1 MAQTIEIEKIE
12 DTAAYLGPYIQ
23 SGSLNFLLGSG
34 ASFPAIKVAGE
45 IETEINNHLR
55 EDSEDVANSKCLDF
69 IETIGD
75 VHAALSL
82 HPQTEAINRVVG
94 AYVRF
99 VSLVDDILFSR
110 KNLLLPRQATVF
122 TTNYDMFVEHAA
134 SQLPNIILNDG
145 FERSSGLNP
154 VFTFAPE
161 RYFDRTYRSGPIYG
175 HQTEIPTVNLVK
187 LHGSLS
193 WRRDSGDVVFDPTP
207 VNRLTSEEKA
217 NRTKVKE
224 YLERHFLILP
234 NFRKFHATLIE
245 RVYYDLLRLF
255 SKAMDQENAVLISF
269 GFSFADEHIL
279 DITRRSLRNP
289 TSQLIIFSY
298 DQAAIQKYQAKFSEH
313 RNVAVLSPK
322 KATFTDFDAFNK
334 ILASVIPATSHDK

>member
-1 MAQTIEIEKIE
+1 MAQIVEIERRE

-34 ASFPAIKVAGE
+34 ASFPAIKVAGD
-45 IETEINNHLR
+45 IETEINNLLKIGD
-55 EDSEDVANSKCLDF
+55 EDAANAKCLDF
-69 IETIGD
+69 IEAIVE
-75 VHAALSL
+75 VHTSL
-82 HPQTEAINRVVG
+82 ASGPKTVSIKAV
-94 AYVRF
+94 ADTYARF
-99 VSLVDDILFSR
+99 VTLVDGILFSR

-134 SQLPNIILNDG
+134 SQLPNVILNDG
-145 FERSSGLNP
+145 FDRSSGISP
-154 VFTFAPE
+154 VFAFAPE
-161 RYFDRTYRSGPIYG
+161 RYFDRTYRTGPLYG

-193 WRRDSGDVVFDPTP
+193 WQQHAEGITFNSASATK
-207 VNRLTSEEKA
+207 LTSEQKGNPTEVKA
-217 NRTKVKE
+217 

-234 NFRKFHATLIE
+234 NFRKFHATLFE

-255 SKAMDQENAVLISF
+255 SKAMDQENAVLMSF

-289 TSQLIIFSY
+289 TAQLVIFSY
-298 DQAAIQKYQAKFSEH
+298 DQASVEAYQSKFSKH
-313 RNVAVLSPK
+313 RNVTVLAPK
-322 KATFTDFDAFNK
+322 AGAFTDFDTLNK
-334 ILASVIPATSHDK
+334 ILTFVMAAQSHDN